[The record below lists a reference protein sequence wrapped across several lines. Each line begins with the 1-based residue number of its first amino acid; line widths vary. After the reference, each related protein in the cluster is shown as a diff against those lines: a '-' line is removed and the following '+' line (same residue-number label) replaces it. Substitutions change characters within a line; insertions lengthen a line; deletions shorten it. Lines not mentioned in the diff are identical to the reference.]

1 MRPAGYT
8 IFGFMNVNNLMGEET
23 IMKKTITLALDDA
36 DLIELL
42 RILMDRDA
50 EGALAF
56 LQQHVKGKVREAL
69 EGG

>member
-1 MRPAGYT
+1 
-8 IFGFMNVNNLMGEET
+8 MNVINPTGEET

-42 RILMDRDA
+42 RILMDKDA

-56 LQQHVKGKVREAL
+56 LQKHAKGKAQEAL

>member
-42 RILMDRDA
+42 RILMDKDA

>member
-1 MRPAGYT
+1 
-8 IFGFMNVNNLMGEET
+8 MNVTAVRFEVT

-36 DLIELL
+36 ELIELL
-42 RILMDRDA
+42 RILMDKDA

-56 LQQHVKGKVREAL
+56 LQQHVRGKVQGAL

>member
-1 MRPAGYT
+1 MRLAGYI
-8 IFGFMNVNNLMGEET
+8 IFGFTNVNNLTGEET

-50 EGALAF
+50 EGALVF

>member
-42 RILMDRDA
+42 RILMNKDA

-69 EGG
+69 EGS

>member
-1 MRPAGYT
+1 
-8 IFGFMNVNNLMGEET
+8 
-23 IMKKTITLALDDA
+23 MKKTITLVLEEE

-42 RILMDRDA
+42 RILMDDDA

-56 LQQHVKGKVREAL
+56 VRQHLKGKVREAL

>member
-1 MRPAGYT
+1 
-8 IFGFMNVNNLMGEET
+8 MNVNNLMGEET

>member
-1 MRPAGYT
+1 
-8 IFGFMNVNNLMGEET
+8 MGEET

-42 RILMDRDA
+42 RILMNKDA

-69 EGG
+69 EGS

>member
-1 MRPAGYT
+1 
-8 IFGFMNVNNLMGEET
+8 MNVNNLMGEET

-42 RILMDRDA
+42 RILMNKDA

-69 EGG
+69 EGS